1 MSIYISKINEIFQN
15 CNIYKS
21 IFIIHESVYDE
32 LADVLQQN
40 DYPICTLNDIQKF
53 TTTNARILLI
63 NTNLYHSISDV
74 LNNILTHEISIVICI
89 KCSHQCESLQKVEHI
104 FL

>member
-32 LADVLQQN
+32 LVDDLQRN
-40 DYPICTLNDIQKF
+40 DYPICVLNDIQKF
-53 TTTNARILLI
+53 TTTNARILLV
-63 NTNLYHSISDV
+63 NSNVYHSIGDV
-74 LNNILTHEISIVICI
+74 LDNILINEVSIVICI
-89 KCSHQCESLQKVEHI
+89 GCSYKCESLQKVEHI